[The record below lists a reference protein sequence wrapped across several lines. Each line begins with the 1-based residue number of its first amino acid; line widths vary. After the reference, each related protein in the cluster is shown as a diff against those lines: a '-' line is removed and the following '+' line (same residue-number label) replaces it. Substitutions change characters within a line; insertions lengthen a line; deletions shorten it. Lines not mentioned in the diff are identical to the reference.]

1 MHRLELNPAPERDS
15 TGKETFMIIITEKLV
30 HLDNKYYDILMKQAE
45 DPELN
50 KILHTPVKDLPG
62 YSFLILDNK
71 SDLNNRSILDIL
83 LTTRFQYTNKY
94 LSVSAD
100 DKKVIGYFA
109 YRIENDVV
117 TTLVMFSFLGTHQKD
132 NKVLLNDVVVRIEE
146 LIPKVREIQWTVA
159 KGNTPVI
166 KIYDD
171 IIKGIAS
178 GTKQVIP
185 DGYKYT
191 IKGSKK

>member
-1 MHRLELNPAPERDS
+1 
-15 TGKETFMIIITEKLV
+15 MIIIKEKLV

-45 DPELN
+45 NPELN

-71 SDLNNRSILDIL
+71 SELNNKSILDIL

-94 LSVSAD
+94 LSVSSD

-117 TTLVMFSFLGTHQKD
+117 TTFVMFSFLGIRQKD
-132 NKVLLNDVVVRIEE
+132 NKVLLNDVVTRIKE
-146 LIPKVREIQWTVA
+146 LLPKVKEIQWTVA
-159 KGNTPVI
+159 GGNTQAI

-171 IIKGIAS
+171 IIKSILS
-178 GTKQVIP
+178 GNKEIIP

-191 IKGSKK
+191 IKGNKK

>member
-1 MHRLELNPAPERDS
+1 
-15 TGKETFMIIITEKLV
+15 MIIITEKLV

-45 DPELN
+45 NPEVD

-62 YSFLILDNK
+62 YSFLILDRQSK
-71 SDLNNRSILDIL
+71 LNNMSVLEIL
-83 LTTRFQYTNKY
+83 LNTRFQYTDKY

-109 YRIENDVV
+109 YHIENDIV
-117 TTLVMFSFLGTHQKD
+117 TTFVMFSFLGVHQKD
-132 NKVLLNDVVVRIEE
+132 NKILLNDVIKRIKE
-146 LIPKVREIQWTVA
+146 LIPRVKEIQWTVSRENISA
-159 KGNTPVI
+159 I

-171 IIKGIAS
+171 IIKNVAS
-178 GTKQVIP
+178 GSKHTVP

-191 IKGSKK
+191 IVGNKK